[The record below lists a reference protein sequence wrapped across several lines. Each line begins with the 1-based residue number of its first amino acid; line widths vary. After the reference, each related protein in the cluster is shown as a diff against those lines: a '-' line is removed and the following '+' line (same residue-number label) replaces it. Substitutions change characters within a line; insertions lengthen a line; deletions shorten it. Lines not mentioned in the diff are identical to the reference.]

1 MKTYLID
8 YEMRGTLVVDA
19 ANPQAAAMRAG
30 APYCAVLPRVSTKS
44 RPIVRRW
51 SLASRST
58 SKPSAVFFHR

>member
-30 APYCAVLPRVSTKS
+30 AVLRGIAKGLNEEQADSTEMIVGKPIDLEAKCRVLS
-44 RPIVRRW
+44 
-51 SLASRST
+51 
-58 SKPSAVFFHR
+58 